1 MNPLKILYVEDDP
14 AARDSLQRGLTAAG
28 QQVFVAADAPDGLAL
43 ARAEYPD
50 VVLIDVLLG
59 ELDGLMLALQLRA
72 SPGLENTILLALSAA
87 DEGTHKPS
95 ALAAGCI
102 DYLIKGIPPSE
113 LIEIVRGYVRERR
126 QPPSDGATL
135 AQLRRDAAHLVDE
148 LQRRIVQRDAHLAEL
163 RRTQERLVR
172 TEQLAAAGRLGL
184 ALAHELNNPLQ
195 TVQSALELL
204 LDNLPVSPGEQEWH
218 QYANVALKE
227 ARRASEVVSSLLSVQ
242 TLSVES
248 NALVDWG
255 EVIQDVVN
263 ELRPAAETVRI
274 SIELTVPA
282 TASHRVVQ
290 AVYGQLHVI
299 MRNLIQNAID
309 AMSDRGGQVRVHAA
323 RTLYELVIEV
333 SDNGPGI
340 PPGARLAEP
349 FYTTRPSGH
358 GLGLYICTLIARV
371 YQAQLE
377 WFNQPSGGATFRLH
391 WPIPLTTDKSSEAH
405 SPP

>member
-1 MNPLKILYVEDDP
+1 VVNPLKILYVEDDP
-14 AARDSLQRGLTAAG
+14 VARDSLRRGLTAAG
-28 QQVFVAADAPDGLAL
+28 QQVFVAADAPDGLAM

-72 SPGLENTILLALSAA
+72 SPGLENTLLLALSAA

-102 DYLIKGIPPSE
+102 DYLVKGIPPSE
-113 LIEIVRGYVRERR
+113 LIEIVRGYVRDGR
-126 QPPSDGATL
+126 QPPSDAATL

-163 RRTQERLVR
+163 RRTQDQLVR
-172 TEQLAAAGRLGL
+172 TEQLSAAGRLGL

-204 LDNLPVSPGEQEWH
+204 IENLPTSAGEQVWR
-218 QYANVALKE
+218 QYADVALNE
-227 ARRASEVVSSLLSVQ
+227 ARRAAEVVSSLLSVQ
-242 TLSVES
+242 TLSSES
-248 NALVDWG
+248 SGLVDWG
-255 EVIQDVVN
+255 EVIQDVVVA
-263 ELRPAAETVRI
+263 LRPAAEAVSIR
-274 SIELTVPA
+274 IELTLP
-282 TASHRVVQ
+282 TTISHRVVQ
-290 AVYGQLHVI
+290 AVYGQLHVL

-309 AMSDRGGQVRVHAA
+309 AMSTNGGKLRVHAA
-323 RTLYELVIEV
+323 RTLYELVIDV
-333 SDNGPGI
+333 SDSGPGI
-340 PPGARLAEP
+340 PPGARLSEP

-358 GLGLYICTLIARV
+358 GLGLYVCTLIARV

-391 WPIPLTTDKSSEAH
+391 WPIPVTADKSIETH
-405 SPP
+405 